1 MRLKFGGVEMKIA
14 HLRIQNFRS
23 FEDETIDFDHYSC
36 FVGPNGSGK
45 STVLNA
51 LNILFRN
58 TQAASSVI
66 NLDEEDFHLRNINEP
81 IIITATF
88 TDLTDEAK
96 NDLKAYVRNDK
107 LILSAKAEWNKET
120 GSADVQQI
128 GSREVI
134 KDFAKYFTAEK
145 EGKKVAELKD
155 TFREIC
161 KEYPGIDQATTKDAM
176 QQALRKY
183 EKENISLCEPV
194 ESSDQFYGW
203 SKGANIL
210 EKHCQWVYIPAVKD
224 LIEEQQEGRNTAL
237 GTLLQ
242 RTIRS
247 QVDFKDPLEKL
258 RLEAGKKYQELL
270 NNQQDVLIDIGN
282 VIQEKLRSWS
292 HPGARVE
299 LLWNYDDS
307 KSVTIADPMAKA
319 KIGEG
324 GFIGEMVRIGHGM
337 QRSFIVALLH
347 VLSSTYEGDQ
357 PTLILGFEEPEL
369 YQHPPQARH
378 LSSLLNELSKG
389 DAQIIITTH
398 SPYFVSAKGFES
410 VRMTRTDGSYGKTVV
425 THLTYEALSTSLSKA
440 LGSDPF
446 PPTSIM
452 AAVEQIMQP
461 SQNELY
467 FSQVPVLVE
476 GPEDIAFISTYL
488 HLSNKWSEFRR
499 YGCHFIICGG
509 KTNLSRPLAIAEGLG
524 IPAYVVFDAD
534 CDNANDSNKNKHVT
548 DNKCILN
555 LCNLHTNPL
564 PDANFFSEKLVM
576 WRTRIQNEVIT
587 EIGDEKW
594 KNAELKARQD
604 HALSDGVRRKNPLL
618 ISATLENLW
627 NEGTKSS
634 LLEKLCDGLL
644 KHARNISAN

>member
-1 MRLKFGGVEMKIA
+1 MKISQ
-14 HLRIQNFRS
+14 LRIQNFRS
-23 FEDETIDFDHYSC
+23 FEDETINFNDYCC

-58 TQAASSVI
+58 TQAASNVVTL
-66 NLDEEDFHLRNINEP
+66 NEEDFHLRITEEP
-81 IIITATF
+81 ITITATF
-88 TDLTDEAK
+88 TDLSDKAK
-96 NDLKAYVRNDK
+96 DDLKAYVRQDK
-107 LILSAKAEWNKET
+107 LILSAKAVWNQET
-120 GSADVQQI
+120 RTAEVQQF

-134 KDFAKYFTAEK
+134 KDFAKYFNADKGGAKAT
-145 EGKKVAELKD
+145 ELKKI
-155 TFREIC
+155 FREIRG
-161 KEYPGIDQATTKDAM
+161 KYPDIDQATTKDAM
-176 QQALRKY
+176 QKALRKY
-183 EKENISLCEPV
+183 EDEHPNLCEPV

-210 EKHCQWVYIPAVKD
+210 EQHCQWVYIPAVKD
-224 LIEEQQEGRNTAL
+224 PIEEQQEGKNTAL

-258 RLEAGKKYQELL
+258 RRETGQKYQELL
-270 NNQQDVLIDIGN
+270 NNQQDVLSDIGKT
-282 VIQEKLRSWS
+282 IQERLRAWS

-299 LLWNYDDS
+299 LLWHYDDL
-307 KSVTIADPMAKA
+307 KSVSVADPMAKA

-324 GFIGEMVRIGHGM
+324 DFLGEMVRIGHGM
-337 QRSFIVALLH
+337 QRSFIVALLQ
-347 VLSSTYEGDQ
+347 VLSSTHEGEQ

-398 SPYFVSAKGFES
+398 SPYFISAKGFES
-410 VRMTRTDGSYGKTVV
+410 VRMTRSAVPHGKTLV
-425 THLTYEALSTSLSKA
+425 TQLTYKELSSRLSQA
-440 LGSDPF
+440 LGTDPS

-461 SQNELY
+461 SQNELF

-476 GPEDIAFISTYL
+476 GTEDIAFISTHL
-488 HLSNKWSEFRR
+488 HLSKKWSEFRR
-499 YGCHFIICGG
+499 CGCHFIVCGG
-509 KTNLSRPLAIAEGLG
+509 KTNLSRPLAIAQGLG
-524 IPAYVVFDAD
+524 VPAYVIFDGD
-534 CDNANDSNKNKHVT
+534 CDKATGGDKSKHET
-548 DNKCILN
+548 DNQCILN
-555 LCNLHTNPL
+555 LCNFQTSPL
-564 PDANFFSEKLVM
+564 PDSDFFSESLVM
-576 WRTRIQNEVIT
+576 WHTRIQDEVIAD
-587 EIGDEKW
+587 IGNENWNK
-594 KNAELKARQD
+594 AVLKARQD

-627 NEGTKSS
+627 NEGIKSS
-634 LLEKLCDGLL
+634 LLEKLCEGLL
-644 KHARNISAN
+644 KYARDVTMT